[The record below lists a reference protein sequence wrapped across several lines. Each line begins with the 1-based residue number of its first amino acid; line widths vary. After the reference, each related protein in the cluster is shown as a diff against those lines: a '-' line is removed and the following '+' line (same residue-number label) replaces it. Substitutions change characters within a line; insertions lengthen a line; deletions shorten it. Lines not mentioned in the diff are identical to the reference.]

1 MIGDS
6 CVTGVGGGSGR
17 ATRSSRSAQFASPA
31 CGLEWFNARIS
42 YLRTLGK
49 ANAVR
54 MCQEM
59 GVNLGVNPMCRNLE
73 VMLHAIVNAEEESGA
88 IVGPEDLRI
97 EEEEENEEAGAISG
111 KVIMYYVT

>member
-49 ANAVR
+49 ANAYR

-59 GVNLGVNPMCRNLE
+59 GVNPMCRNLE

-88 IVGPEDLRI
+88 IVGAEDLRSQ
-97 EEEEENEEAGAISG
+97 EEEENEHAGANSG
-111 KVIMYYVT
+111 